1 MKWGF
6 AQKEAVPVGRDWYY
20 DADPLLRREY
30 DAFGPWIGIVRCFDD
45 MPPRFQHAY
54 EELKPST
61 FLFKIPIKADR
72 RSVRPGMDLYRAV
85 LAVSEDRVVVLD
97 WDGSSETRYESPVDQ
112 IQAIR
117 IDQDLLPATLSL
129 LLMDGRTVSL
139 GYSSVSDKDIE
150 QVVSFLRKH
159 MNPDAAIVSE
169 PPASIPER
177 PPIGIADSFYLS
189 MWWKHG
195 RRSPTARVLYCEQPG
210 ARLGRLRTSLGC
222 LFVDMGSELV
232 IIHRGRFIRAWLEA
246 VYSSTEIYIPWSAI
260 ESVEL
265 VQQSKGRKAPIP
277 TVKITV
283 QGHAIKVE
291 SFAPS
296 GKLEQL
302 VTEMANR
309 TARWPSP

>member
-1 MKWGF
+1 MKWF
-6 AQKEAVPVGRDWYY
+6 LSHKEAVPVGRDWYY

-45 MPPRFQHAY
+45 MPPRFQHTY
-54 EELKPST
+54 EELKSST

-85 LAVSEDRVVVLD
+85 LAVSNHRVVVLD
-97 WDGSSETRYESPVDQ
+97 WDGSSETRYESPVGQ

-150 QVVSFLRKH
+150 QVVGFLRKR
-159 MNPDAAIVSE
+159 MNPDAATVSG
-169 PPASIPER
+169 PPASIPDR
-177 PPIGIADSFYLS
+177 PAIDIADSYYLS
-189 MWWKHG
+189 MWWKHV

-222 LFVDMGSELV
+222 LFVDMGSELL

-246 VYSSTEIYIPWSAI
+246 VYSSTEIYVPWSAI

-265 VQQSKGRKAPIP
+265 VQQPKGRRTSIP

-283 QGHAIKVE
+283 QGHIINVE
-291 SFAPS
+291 SFAPRS
-296 GKLEQL
+296 KLEEL
-302 VTEMANR
+302 VAEMANR
-309 TARWPSP
+309 TTR

>member
-1 MKWGF
+1 MKWGLTP
-6 AQKEAVPVGRDWYY
+6 KEAVPVGRDWYY
-20 DADPLLRREY
+20 DADPVRRREY
-30 DAFGPWIGIVRCFDD
+30 DAFGPWIGVVRCFDD

-54 EELKPST
+54 EELKSST

-72 RSVRPGMDLYRAV
+72 RSVRPGMDLYRAL
-85 LAVSEDRVVVLD
+85 LAVSDQRVVVLD
-97 WDGSSETRYESPVDQ
+97 WNGSTETRYESPVGQ

-129 LLMDGRTVSL
+129 LLMDGRTVTL

-150 QVVSFLRKH
+150 QVVSFLRKR
-159 MNPDAAIVSE
+159 MSPDAAIVSE
-169 PPASIPER
+169 PPASMPER
-177 PPIGIADSFYLS
+177 PAIDIADSFYLS

-195 RRSPTARVLYCEQPG
+195 RKSRTARVLYCEQPG
-210 ARLGRLRTSLGC
+210 IRLGRLRTSLGC
-222 LFVDMGSELV
+222 LFVDTGSELV

-246 VYSSTEIYIPWSAI
+246 VYSNTEMYVPWLAI

-265 VQQSKGRKAPIP
+265 VQQQKGRKASIP
-277 TVKITV
+277 TVRITV
-283 QGHAIKVE
+283 QGHAINVE

-302 VTEMANR
+302 VAEMANR
-309 TARWPSP
+309 TAR